1 MHGLDKAGPPSA
13 DAAKRMLDKIG
24 GSWWHVYIGGP
35 RASVAW
41 KPSHV
46 EAYRA
51 KGIKHFLLDYVGR
64 QSEDV
69 HLLTVGQGQRDGE
82 EAVQLAGTF
91 GFGAGEPLC
100 LDLEQ
105 RTFNAAQDASLD
117 YVEGW
122 CATVR
127 QLGWRPGVYTNVAP
141 LKALAKRTEKPDW
154 VFVAR
159 WVRDGPDPA
168 MDPRQIKDLP
178 DDLWAGRR
186 VWQYAGEIDENILGE
201 VVDVDVTD
209 ITFGC
214 LTGTSPGAALLKAA
228 SSLTEEDDM
237 FTFTTA
243 GKPVF
248 FVAGGKAVGLNSAN
262 DLVAIKRAVPQ
273 LPEFKLDAETFD
285 AFLRVYR
292 A

>member
-13 DAAKRMLDKIG
+13 DTAKAMLDKIG
-24 GSWWHVYIGGP
+24 GEWWHVYIGGP
-35 RASVAW
+35 RASVTW

-69 HLLTVGQGQRDGE
+69 NLLTRSQGGRDGE
-82 EAVQLAGTF
+82 EAVRLAENF

-105 RTFNAAQDASLD
+105 RTFNAAPDASLD

-122 CATVR
+122 CSAVR
-127 QLGWRPGVYTNVAP
+127 RLGWRPGVYTNVAP

-168 MDPRQIKDLP
+168 IDHRHIKDLP
-178 DDLWAGRR
+178 DDLWVGRR
-186 VWQYAGEIDENILGE
+186 VWQYAGEIDASILGE

-209 ITFGC
+209 RASGC
-214 LTGTSPGAALLKAA
+214 LTGTTPGAALLKTA
-228 SSLTEEDDM
+228 SLLEDDDM
-237 FTFTTA
+237 FTFSSN

-248 FVAGGKAVGLNSAN
+248 FVAGGKAVGLNGQD
-262 DLVAIKRAVPQ
+262 DLRVVRGAVQNLPHFQ
-273 LPEFKLDAETFD
+273 LDSETFD
-285 AFLRVYR
+285 QFLRVYR